1 MMPMNPLGYQMA
13 PSKRDAEKSIEYLTS
28 RGTKIIV
35 INILASGAIPLEY
48 SCEYLKKFKSKIYA
62 VTYGTSKPSR
72 AKGNALLLTKCL
84 LLL

>member
-13 PSKRDAEKSIEYLTS
+13 PSKKDAEKSIEYLAS
-28 RGTKIIV
+28 RGAKIIA
-35 INILASGAIPLEY
+35 INILASGAIPPEY
-48 SCEYLKKFKSKIYA
+48 SCEYLKKFKSKVYA
-62 VTYGTSKPSR
+62 VAYGTSKPPR